1 MSTPATHLPDSA
13 PVSTPLRFVTAA
25 SLFDGHDAA
34 INIMRRLIQAQGT
47 EVVHLGHN
55 RSVEDVVRAALQEDA
70 DAIALSSYQGGH
82 VEYFKY
88 MVDMLRERNAGH
100 IRVFGGGGGTITP
113 EEIRELQ
120 EYGVERIYHPNDGMH
135 MGLVAMIEDVVR
147 RAAHARN
154 SGLATRNPG
163 QLANLS
169 LDDEIGVGRMLS
181 ALEDGL
187 FSEAELV
194 VLRKQWASPLVHG
207 SRVPGPGSRLPPV
220 IGITGT
226 GGAGKSSV
234 TDELLNRFL
243 QHFPAMRIGVI
254 AVDPTRRRTGGA
266 LLGDRI
272 RMNSLRSKRVFMRSM
287 ATRRQHVATNEV
299 LRDCIA
305 FMKGVGFDLII
316 VETAGIGQ
324 SDSEIVDLVDFPVYV
339 MTSDY
344 GAASQLEKIDMIDFA
359 ELIVLNKYDRRGAE
373 DALRDVRKQWKRNRV
388 AFQTADEDVPVYPT
402 IASQFNDPGITWMFV
417 NLCRLLREKL
427 GVGSGSGSDDQGA
440 GLAPPAVVGGTS
452 VASSSPTAAGRKK
465 LATKVPPTL
474 ITSAAAAHS
483 GTASAANDADGTS
496 EFAAGAATS
505 RCSFTPTTDTALK
518 EPRATV
524 LIPGQRV
531 RYLAEIAEQGRAIN
545 KAIETQSEIADRAQS
560 YWQSLR
566 DLDDPALPT
575 ALDTYPPAAL
585 VFYANA
591 AARSAGAAP
600 RSSSS
605 YADFPTCGD
614 RRYGVPE
621 RRTTRFQ
628 WEVRRDES
636 AEAKAQSEGG
646 PRTAAVSPKA
656 AITAD
661 RTLVTLRQRYNAAI
675 ASLSPEAL
683 SQLRAWPERLK
694 SITDEFTEYQ
704 VRDKAIRVENYRD
717 SLSHQKIPKIAA
729 PTYRSWGELL
739 TFLGK
744 ENLPGFYPYTGGV
757 YPYRRSGEDPIRMFA
772 GEGTPERT
780 NRRFHYLSVGQPAA
794 RLSTAFDSVT
804 LYGEDPAERPDI
816 FGKIGNSGVSIATLD
831 DMKKLYSGFDLCAPT
846 TSVSMTING
855 PAPMILAM
863 FMNTAIDQQVEKYL
877 REDESRWSDA
887 QAKIKTFFD
896 GRPRPEYSGTLPQTN
911 DGLGLA
917 LLGITGDQLVEP
929 EVYENIKAN
938 TLSTVRGTVQADILK
953 EDQAQNTCIFSTE
966 FALRMMGDIQQYF
979 VDQKVRNFY
988 SVSISGYHIAEAG
1001 ANPISQLA
1009 FTLSNGFTIVE
1020 YYLARGMHID
1030 DFAPNLSFFFSN
1042 GMDPEYTVIG
1052 RVARRIWARAMR
1064 ERYGAAPRS
1073 QMMKYHIQTSG
1084 RSLHAQEIQFNDI
1097 RTTLQA
1103 LYALFD
1109 NCNSLHTNAYD
1120 EAITTPT
1127 EESVRR
1133 AVAIQMIINKE
1144 LGLNFCENPWQGSFI
1159 VDKLTDIVEEAVYKE
1174 FEAISERGGV
1184 LGAMDTMYQRGKIQE
1199 ESMYYEHKKHD
1210 GSLPL
1215 VGVNTFLPKEHAGDI
1230 VTEIELI
1237 RSTPDEKG
1245 QQITN
1250 VKAYQENRNGLPHNP
1265 FVLTEPKAKAP
1276 TQQANLSKD
1285 ERASEPTASGTRN
1298 LTFLQQTARAR
1309 QNVFT
1314 ALMEAVKTH
1323 SLGQISHALYD
1334 VGGEYRRNM

>member
-1 MSTPATHLPDSA
+1 MSSPAKHVPASDSQQANTPLEA
-13 PVSTPLRFVTAA
+13 TPLRFVTAA

-34 INIMRRLIQAQGT
+34 INIMRRIIQAQGA
-47 EVVHLGHN
+47 EVIHLGHN

-88 MVDMLRERNAGH
+88 MVDMLKERGAGH

-113 EEIRELQ
+113 EEIKELQ
-120 EYGVERIYHPNDGMH
+120 AYGVERIYHPNDGMKL
-135 MGLVAMIEDVVR
+135 GLTEMIEDVMA
-147 RAAHARN
+147 RAGKAAAEHARGHGGGVPQADVDN
-154 SGLATRNPG
+154 
-163 QLANLS
+163 
-169 LDDEIGVGRMLS
+169 EISIGHMLS
-181 ALEDGL
+181 AIEEGGL
-187 FSEAELV
+187 SDADLSR
-194 VLRKQWASPLVHG
+194 LRKEWQLAGKHT
-207 SRVPGPGSRLPPV
+207 PV
-220 IGITGT
+220 LGLTGT

-234 TDELLNRFL
+234 VDELLLRFL
-243 QHFPAMRIGVI
+243 QAFPKMRIAVL
-254 AVDPTRRRTGGA
+254 AVDPTRRRSGGA

-272 RMNSLRSKRVFMRSM
+272 RMNSLRSHRVYMRSM
-287 ATRRQHVATNEV
+287 ATRRQHAATNTV
-299 LRDCIA
+299 LHDCID
-305 FMKGVGFDLII
+305 FLKSQPYDLVI

-339 MTSDY
+339 MTSEY

-359 ELIVLNKYDRRGAE
+359 ELIVLNKYDKRGAE
-373 DALRDVRKQWKRNRV
+373 DALRDVRKQWKRNRT
-388 AFQTADEDVPVYPT
+388 AFAMKDEDVPVYPT
-402 IASQFNDPGITWMFV
+402 IASQFNDPGVTWMFT
-417 NLCRLLREKL
+417 NLCRLMSEKL
-427 GVGSGSGSDDQGA
+427 SLEAAKWTPHLD
-440 GLAPPAVVGGTS
+440 TS
-452 VASSSPTAAGRKK
+452 
-465 LATKVPPTL
+465 
-474 ITSAAAAHS
+474 
-483 GTASAANDADGTS
+483 
-496 EFAAGAATS
+496 
-505 RCSFTPTTDTALK
+505 LK

-524 LIPGQRV
+524 LIPGNRV
-531 RYLAEIAEQGRAIN
+531 RYLAEIAEQGRGIN
-545 KAIETQSEIADRAQS
+545 ASIAKQAEQASKAQHCYEALKELGDDK
-560 YWQSLR
+560 LPKPL
-566 DLDDPALPT
+566 DLYASDALHPSPAGRGT
-575 ALDTYPPAAL
+575 EGEGAPA
-585 VFYANA
+585 ANA
-591 AARSAGAAP
+591 ATQAPNPHPQPLSHGERGVDRS
-600 RSSSS
+600 
-605 YADFPTCGD
+605 
-614 RRYGVPE
+614 
-621 RRTTRFQ
+621 
-628 WEVRRDES
+628 
-636 AEAKAQSEGG
+636 
-646 PRTAAVSPKA
+646 
-656 AITAD
+656 
-661 RTLVTLRQRYNAAI
+661 LLLLRQRYNAALGELTKESI
-675 ASLSPEAL
+675 EL
-683 SQLRAWPERLK
+683 LRAWPALRE
-694 SITDEFTEYQ
+694 SVTAEVNEYQ
-704 VRDKAIRVENYRD
+704 VRGKTIRVENYRE
-717 SLSHQKIPKIAA
+717 SLSHQQIPKIAA

-739 TFLGK
+739 VFLQK
-744 ENLPGFYPYTGGV
+744 ENLPGAYPYTGGV

-804 LYGEDPAERPDI
+804 LYGEDPAPRPDI
-816 FGKIGNSGVSIATLD
+816 YGKIGNSGVNIATLD
-831 DMKKLYSGFDLCAPT
+831 DMKKLYSGFDLSAPT
-846 TSVSMTING
+846 SSVSMTING
-855 PAPMILAM
+855 PAPIILAM
-863 FMNTAIDQQVEKYL
+863 FMNTAIDQNVEKYL
-877 REDESRWSDA
+877 KADPARWAEAEKKIAKLFEGRE
-887 QAKIKTFFD
+887 
-896 GRPRPEYSGTLPQTN
+896 RPRYAGDLPTGN
-911 DGLGLA
+911 DGLGLG
-917 LLGITGDQLVEP
+917 LLGVTGNQLVDADT
-929 EVYENIKAN
+929 YAKIKAE
-938 TLSTVRGTVQADILK
+938 TLASVRGTVQADILK

-979 VDQKVRNFY
+979 VDHKVRNFY

-1064 ERYGAAPRS
+1064 ERYGASARS

-1144 LGLNFCENPWQGSFI
+1144 LGLNFNENPWQGSFI
-1159 VDKLTDIVEEAVYKE
+1159 VEELTDIVEEAVYKE

-1215 VGVNTFLPKEHAGDI
+1215 IGVNTFLPKDHGGEIA
-1230 VTEIELI
+1230 TEIELI
-1237 RSTPDEKG
+1237 RSTEEEKG
-1245 QQITN
+1245 QQIAN
-1250 VKAYQENRNGLPHNP
+1250 VKAWQAARNGLAPQGETD
-1265 FVLTEPKAKAP
+1265 LTHVAEDATA
-1276 TQQANLSKD
+1276 
-1285 ERASEPTASGTRN
+1285 ASEKHDGHGLRY
-1298 LTFLQQTARAR
+1298 LQNTARER
-1309 QNVFT
+1309 RNVFN

>member
-1 MSTPATHLPDSA
+1 MSIPASRVPLPQADTS
-13 PVSTPLRFVTAA
+13 PLRFVTAA

-34 INIMRRLIQAQGT
+34 INIMRRLIQAQGA
-47 EVVHLGHN
+47 EVIHLGHN

-88 MVDMLRERNAGH
+88 MVDMLRERGAGH
-100 IRVFGGGGGTITP
+100 VRVFGGGGGTITP
-113 EEIRELQ
+113 EEIAELQ
-120 EYGVERIYHPNDGMH
+120 AYGVERIYHPNDGMK
-135 MGLVAMIEDVVR
+135 MGLVEMIEDVVA
-147 RAAHARN
+147 RASRARD
-154 SGLATRNPG
+154 SGPGTRDPEQAG
-163 QLANLS
+163 ALLPHI
-169 LDDEIGVGRMLS
+169 DDEIGIGRMLS
-181 ALEDGL
+181 ALEDGA
-187 FSEAELV
+187 FSEAELAL
-194 VLRKQWASPLVHG
+194 LRKQWQSGLAGTSE
-207 SRVPGPGSRLPPV
+207 SRVPSPESRERRAAPV
-220 IGITGT
+220 VGLTGT

-243 QHFPAMRIGVI
+243 AGFPQMRIAVVS
-254 AVDPTRRRTGGA
+254 VDPSRRRTGGA

-272 RMNSLRSKRVFMRSM
+272 RMNALRSPRVYMRSM
-287 ATRRQHVATNEV
+287 ATRRQHAATNRV
-299 LRDCIA
+299 LKDCIA
-305 FMKGVGFDLII
+305 FLKGIGYDLVI

-324 SDSEIVDLVDFPVYV
+324 SDSEIIDLVDFPVYV

-344 GAASQLEKIDMIDFA
+344 GAPSQLEKIDMLDFA
-359 ELIVLNKYDRRGAE
+359 ELVVLNKYDRRGAE
-373 DALRDVRKQWKRNRV
+373 DALRDVRKQWRRNRA
-388 AFQTADEDVPVYPT
+388 AFQLEDEAVPVYPT
-402 IASQFNDPGITWMFV
+402 IASQFNDPGISWMFV
-417 NLCRLLREKL
+417 NLCRLLRAKL
-427 GVGSGSGSDDQGA
+427 G
-440 GLAPPAVVGGTS
+440 LE
-452 VASSSPTAAGRKK
+452 
-465 LATKVPPTL
+465 
-474 ITSAAAAHS
+474 TSAAGAETHDAAHR
-483 GTASAANDADGTS
+483 AAPSPHCDFQPQLD
-496 EFAAGAATS
+496 
-505 RCSFTPTTDTALK
+505 TTLK

-524 LIPGQRV
+524 LIPGARV
-531 RYLAEIAEQGRAIN
+531 RYLAEIAEQGRALN
-545 KAIETQSEIADRAQS
+545 AGIERQAEAADRAQS
-560 YWQSLR
+560 FWQSLHE
-566 DLDDPALPT
+566 LQDPQLPKQ
-575 ALDTYPPAAL
+575 LELYPVEELQPP
-585 VFYANA
+585 
-591 AARSAGAAP
+591 ARSADA
-600 RSSSS
+600 
-605 YADFPTCGD
+605 
-614 RRYGVPE
+614 
-621 RRTTRFQ
+621 
-628 WEVRRDES
+628 S
-636 AEAKAQSEGG
+636 A
-646 PRTAAVSPKA
+646 TAVDA
-656 AITAD
+656 
-661 RTLVTLRQRYNAAI
+661 TLLLLRQRYNDALQTLSSE
-675 ASLSPEAL
+675 SLKL
-683 SQLRAWPERLK
+683 LREWPQRLK
-694 SITDEFTEYQ
+694 SITDDVTEYE
-704 VRDKAIRVENYRD
+704 VRGKAIRVENYRQ
-717 SLSHQKIPKIAA
+717 SLSHQPIPKIAA
-729 PTYRSWGELL
+729 PRYKSWGELL

-744 ENLPGFYPYTGGV
+744 ENLPGSYPYTGGV
-757 YPYRRSGEDPIRMFA
+757 YPYRRAGEDPIRMFA

-804 LYGEDPAERPDI
+804 LYGEDPAPRPDI
-816 FGKIGNSGVSIATLD
+816 YGKIGNSGVNIPTLD

-877 REDESRWSDA
+877 KADA
-887 QAKIKTFFD
+887 QRWAQAERTLEALFE
-896 GRPRPEYSGTLPQTN
+896 GRPRPRYHGELPPTN
-911 DGLGLA
+911 DGLGLG
-917 LLGITGDQLVEP
+917 LLGVSGDQLVDAQT
-929 EVYENIKAN
+929 YAQIKAQ
-938 TLSTVRGTVQADILK
+938 TLSSVRGTVQADILK

-979 VDQKVRNFY
+979 VEQKVRNFY

-1020 YYLARGMHID
+1020 YYLARGMRID

-1064 ERYGAAPRS
+1064 ERYGGNERS

-1159 VDKLTDIVEEAVYKE
+1159 VEQLTDLVEEAVYKE

-1199 ESMYYEHKKHD
+1199 ESLYYEHKKHD

-1215 VGVNTFLPKEHAGDI
+1215 VGVNTFLPKQHAGE
-1230 VTEIELI
+1230 TATQIELI
-1237 RSTPDEKG
+1237 RSTEEEKG
-1245 QQITN
+1245 QQIAN
-1250 VKAYQENRNGLPHNP
+1250 VRDWQQRRNRI
-1265 FVLTEPKAKAP
+1265 AP
-1276 TQQANLSKD
+1276 TQSLQAEHAAAAAAPAAGDAVGLGYLQRAAR
-1285 ERASEPTASGTRN
+1285 ERR
-1298 LTFLQQTARAR
+1298 
-1309 QNVFT
+1309 NVFA
-1314 ALMEAVKTH
+1314 ALMQAVKTH
-1323 SLGQISHALYD
+1323 SLGQISHALYE